1 MNNLTYIWS
10 QGMVDSIAKKVAEE
24 SINESLTEV
33 KVLLD
38 DVDQGNYEYMPKA
51 EGVKNK
57 YIDHV
62 ETERLVDEARERERD
77 RRQMEMFDDPWENW
91 SGHR

>member
-1 MNNLTYIWS
+1 MNNLTYLWS

-24 SINESLTEV
+24 PMENMDE
-33 KVLLD
+33 
-38 DVDQGNYEYMPKA
+38 GNYEYMPKA

-62 ETERLVDEARERERD
+62 EAERLADLARERERD
-77 RRQMEMFDDPWENW
+77 RLQFEMFDDPTMNW

>member
-24 SINESLTEV
+24 SIDKSLKEV

-38 DVDQGNYEYMPKA
+38 DVDQGNYEYMPKM
-51 EGVKNK
+51 KSQH
-57 YIDHV
+57 IDNV
-62 ETERLVDEARERERD
+62 EMERLADLEREQERD
-77 RRQMEMFDDPWENW
+77 RRQMEMFNDPYENW
-91 SGHR
+91 SGNR

>member
-1 MNNLTYIWS
+1 MNNLTYLWS

-24 SINESLTEV
+24 PMENMDE
-33 KVLLD
+33 
-38 DVDQGNYEYMPKA
+38 GNYEYMPKA

-62 ETERLVDEARERERD
+62 EAERLADLARERERD
-77 RRQMEMFDDPWENW
+77 RLQFEMFDDPYENW

>member
-24 SINESLTEV
+24 SMEN
-33 KVLLD
+33 
-38 DVDQGNYEYMPKA
+38 VDEGNYEYMPKM
-51 EGVKNK
+51 KSQ

-62 ETERLVDEARERERD
+62 EMERLADLEREQERD
-77 RRQMEMFDDPWENW
+77 RRQMEMFNDPYENW

>member
-10 QGMVDSIAKKVAEE
+10 QGMVDKIAKKVAEE
-24 SINESLTEV
+24 SIDESLTEV

-38 DVDQGNYEYMPKA
+38 EVDQGNYEYMPKT
-51 EGVKNK
+51 EGVKNM

-62 ETERLVDEARERERD
+62 EAERLSDLARERERD
-77 RRQMEMFDDPWENW
+77 RRQMEMFNDPWENW

>member
-24 SINESLTEV
+24 SIDKSLKEV

-51 EGVKNK
+51 QGVKNM

-62 ETERLVDEARERERD
+62 EEERLADLARERERD
-77 RRQMEMFDDPWENW
+77 RRQMEMFNDPYENW

>member
-1 MNNLTYIWS
+1 
-10 QGMVDSIAKKVAEE
+10 MVDSIAKKVAEE
-24 SINESLTEV
+24 SIDKSLKEV

-38 DVDQGNYEYMPKA
+38 DVDQGNYEYMPKTQ
-51 EGVKNK
+51 GVKNM

-62 ETERLVDEARERERD
+62 EEERLADLARERERD
-77 RRQMEMFDDPWENW
+77 RRQMDMFNDPWENW

>member
-1 MNNLTYIWS
+1 MITTYLWS

-24 SINESLTEV
+24 PMENMDE
-33 KVLLD
+33 
-38 DVDQGNYEYMPKA
+38 GNYEYMPKA

-62 ETERLVDEARERERD
+62 EAERLADLARERERD
-77 RRQMEMFDDPWENW
+77 RLQFEMFDDPTMNW

>member
-24 SINESLTEV
+24 SIDKSLKEV

-51 EGVKNK
+51 EGVKNM

-62 ETERLVDEARERERD
+62 ETERLVDLARERERD

>member
-24 SINESLTEV
+24 SMEY
-33 KVLLD
+33 
-38 DVDQGNYEYMPKA
+38 VDEGNYEYMPKM
-51 EGVKNK
+51 KSQ

-62 ETERLVDEARERERD
+62 EMERLADLEREQERD
-77 RRQMEMFDDPWENW
+77 RRQMEMFNDPYENW

>member
-24 SINESLTEV
+24 SIDKSLKET

-38 DVDQGNYEYMPKA
+38 DVDQGNYE
-51 EGVKNK
+51 
-57 YIDHV
+57 
-62 ETERLVDEARERERD
+62 
-77 RRQMEMFDDPWENW
+77 
-91 SGHR
+91 